1 MARHYAEGHDPI
13 TRGVVRGGVAIA
25 AGALLALGLHGC
37 DVVKDVDKRA
47 YEEEYLPG
55 QPLDAVRLTAP
66 SFSDADYCYKV
77 ADRTSGACWWAVKIE
92 GKWCVLPICE
102 GHSYVEQQGGN

>member
-1 MARHYAEGHDPI
+1 MARHYAVGQDPKFADVMRAAI
-13 TRGVVRGGVAIA
+13 VGTAAAVAIL
-25 AGALLALGLHGC
+25 GAYGC
-37 DVVKDVDKRA
+37 DAVNDINKA

-66 SFSDADYCYKV
+66 SFSDSEYCYKV
-77 ADRTSGACWWAVKIE
+77 ADRTSGACWWAVKIDGE
-92 GKWCVLPICE
+92 WHVLPICE

>member
-1 MARHYAEGHDPI
+1 MARHYAEGHDPK
-13 TRGVVRGGVAIA
+13 VRRAVAC
-25 AGALLALGLHGC
+25 GALMAACAMAALGAHGC
-37 DVVKDVDKRA
+37 AAVKDVDRRA

-66 SFSDADYCYKV
+66 SFSDAEYCYKM

-92 GKWCVLPICE
+92 GEWHVLPVCE